1 MNIGAVL
8 KSEISRLARRELK
21 AEVSQVRKQVSQH
34 RSQIAAL
41 KRDVLGLQKQLKAQA
56 KTSSRGARSAREDTG
71 SKTQLRFRA
80 GGFAKLR
87 QRLGLSANDLGKL
100 LGVSGQS
107 VYHWEQGKS
116 RPRAS
121 QLPAIAAV
129 RRMGKRAAAV
139 KLSEDDGR

>member
-41 KRDVLGLQKQLKAQA
+41 KREVQALRKQLKAQA
-56 KTSSRGARSAREDTG
+56 RTSNRAGRDATEDTG
-71 SKTQLRFRA
+71 FQTQLRFRA

-100 LGVSGQS
+100 IGVSGQS

-129 RRMGKRAAAV
+129 RRMGKREAAL
-139 KLSEDDGR
+139 KLSEADSL